1 MSEATETSET
11 SEAKQPIRRF
21 SSFLI
26 AIVFV
31 LLALSI
37 IALMWAFD
45 LYGRNPNDLNYM
57 TFMMIGLIGLAL
69 STYMLLQT
77 RKKVLQ
83 ITLATQPVTTTILCQ
98 KCGFKNLRE
107 FQRGDYIFKE
117 AEPCPR
123 CNEKTTIASII
134 REVKEK
140 ERIREERL

>member
-1 MSEATETSET
+1 MSEATETT
-11 SEAKQPIRRF
+11 GTREAKQPTRRF

-26 AIVFV
+26 AVVFV

-37 IALMWAFD
+37 IALMQAFD
-45 LYGRNPNDLNYM
+45 MYRNNPKSMDYV

-83 ITLATQPVTTTILCQ
+83 ITLAIQPVTTTVLCQ
-98 KCGFKNLRE
+98 KCGFKNIRE

-140 ERIREERL
+140 EKVREERI

>member
-1 MSEATETSET
+1 MSEATETTET
-11 SEAKQPIRRF
+11 SEAKQPTRRF

-37 IALMWAFD
+37 TALMQAFD
-45 LYGRNPNDLNYM
+45 LYRRNDLNYT

-77 RKKVLQ
+77 RKKGLQ
-83 ITLATQPVTTTILCQ
+83 ITLGMQPVTTTILCQ
-98 KCGFKNLRE
+98 KCGFKNIRE

-123 CNEKTTIASII
+123 CNEKMAITSII

-140 ERIREERL
+140 EKVREERI

>member
-1 MSEATETSET
+1 MSETTETTET
-11 SEAKQPIRRF
+11 SEAKQPTRRF

-26 AIVFV
+26 AMIFV

-37 IALMWAFD
+37 TALMQAFD
-45 LYGRNPNDLNYM
+45 LYRRNDLNYT
-57 TFMMIGLIGLAL
+57 TFMMIGLIGLAI

-83 ITLATQPVTTTILCQ
+83 ITLAIQPVTTTVLCQ
-98 KCGFKNLRE
+98 KCGFKSIRE

-140 ERIREERL
+140 ERVREERI

>member
-1 MSEATETSET
+1 MSETTETNET
-11 SEAKQPIRRF
+11 SGTKQPTRRF
-21 SSFLI
+21 SSFLV

-37 IALMWAFD
+37 FMLISAYD
-45 LYGRNPNDLNYM
+45 LFQSGRDY
-57 TFMMIGLIGLAL
+57 TIYMMIGLIGLAL
-69 STYMLLQT
+69 STYILLQT
-77 RKKVLQ
+77 RKKVSQ
-83 ITLATQPVTTTILCQ
+83 IALAIQPVTTTVLCQ
-98 KCGFKNLRE
+98 KCGFKNIRE

-140 ERIREERL
+140 ERVREERI

>member
-11 SEAKQPIRRF
+11 SEAKQPTRRF

-37 IALMWAFD
+37 IALMQAFD
-45 LYGRNPNDLNYM
+45 LYRRNDLNYT

-83 ITLATQPVTTTILCQ
+83 ITLGMQPVTTTILCQ
-98 KCGFKNLRE
+98 KCGFKNIRE

-123 CNEKTTIASII
+123 CNEKMTVASII

-140 ERIREERL
+140 ERVREERI